1 MLTSAD
7 LAFPNSVKPAVRD
20 VISKR
25 AFLVKP
31 LEVFSISFNI
41 LGLKMVRFEGLGC
54 KYGESSFFLSSK
66 ERG

>member
-25 AFLVKP
+25 AYLVKP
-31 LEVFSISFNI
+31 LEVLIISFNI
-41 LGLKMVRFEGLGC
+41 LSLKMVQF
-54 KYGESSFFLSSK
+54 
-66 ERG
+66 